1 MFFDRDKATQDLRNQ
16 LSTCEGWIVVSGDLN
31 IGKTA
36 FVKMQLQIL
45 SFIL

>member
-45 SFIL
+45 